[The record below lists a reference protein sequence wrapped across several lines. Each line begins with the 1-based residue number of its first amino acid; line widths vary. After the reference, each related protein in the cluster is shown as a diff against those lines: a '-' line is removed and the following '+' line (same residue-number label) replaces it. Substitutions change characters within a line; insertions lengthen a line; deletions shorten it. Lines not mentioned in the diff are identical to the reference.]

1 MENKI
6 KVVFCGTPKIGA
18 DVLKALIEMNQVEV
32 ILVISQP
39 DKPIGRKKEI
49 VYTPVKK
56 LALENN
62 LKVVQPNKIGEI
74 YDDLAKLEFDFLITC
89 AFGQFIP
96 AKILKLAK
104 TDSINFHGSL
114 LPKLRGGAPIQ
125 YAIKNGDKKTGITI
139 MQMVKQMDAGDY
151 YVQESI
157 DILDSDDSGS
167 LFEKMG
173 QLAYSMCKK
182 YLVDI
187 YNRKF
192 ELIKQNENEVT
203 FCKNISSEEEKI
215 NWNNTSLDI
224 FNLIRSL
231 SPSPISYTT
240 INSQRYKIKSSKII
254 NLDNQNKNVAPGT
267 IIDINKQGI
276 VVKTLDSSLLI
287 LEIQKE
293 GKKMILA
300 SNYYLNKLSD
310 LKINDK
316 FD

>member
-18 DVLKALIEMNQVEV
+18 DVLKALIEMNEVEV

-39 DKPIGRKKEI
+39 DKPIGRKKQI

-96 AKILKLAK
+96 TKILKLAK
-104 TDSINFHGSL
+104 IDSINFHGSL

-187 YNRKF
+187 YNHKF

-240 INSQRYKIKSSKII
+240 INNQRYKIKSSKII

-300 SNYYLNKLSD
+300 SSYYLNKLSD

>member
-6 KVVFCGTPKIGA
+6 KVVFCGTPKIGS
-18 DVLKALIEMNQVEV
+18 DVLKALIEMNEVEV
-32 ILVISQP
+32 VLVVSQP
-39 DKPIGRKKEI
+39 DKPVGRKKEI

-62 LKVVQPNKIGEI
+62 LQVVQPEKIGEI
-74 YDDLAKLEFDFLITC
+74 YEQLASLEFDFLITC

-96 AKILKLAK
+96 TKILKLAK
-104 TDSINFHGSL
+104 IDSINFHGSL
-114 LPKLRGGAPIQ
+114 LPKLRGGSPIQ

-139 MQMVKQMDAGDY
+139 MQMVKQMDAGDF
-151 YVQESI
+151 YVQQEI

-182 YLVDI
+182 YLLDI
-187 YNRKF
+187 YNHKF
-192 ELIKQNENEVT
+192 ELIKQNEEQVT

-231 SPSPISYTT
+231 SPTPISYTT
-240 INSQRYKIKSSKII
+240 INNQRYKIKSSKVVEI
-254 NLDNQNKNVAPGT
+254 DNMYKDVIPGT

-276 VVKTLDSSLLI
+276 VVKTLDKALLI

-300 SNYYLNKLSD
+300 SNYYLNKLND

>member
-6 KVVFCGTPKIGA
+6 KVVFCGTPKIGS
-18 DVLKALIEMNQVEV
+18 DVLKALIEMNEVEV
-32 ILVISQP
+32 VLVVSQP
-39 DKPIGRKKEI
+39 DKPVGRKKEI

-62 LKVVQPNKIGEI
+62 LQVVQPEKIGEI
-74 YDDLAKLEFDFLITC
+74 YEQLASLEFDFLITC

-96 AKILKLAK
+96 TKILKLAK
-104 TDSINFHGSL
+104 IDSINFHGSL

-139 MQMVKQMDAGDY
+139 MQMVKQMDAGDF
-151 YVQESI
+151 YVQQEI

-182 YLVDI
+182 YLLDI
-187 YNRKF
+187 YNHKF
-192 ELIKQNENEVT
+192 ELIKQNEEQVT

-231 SPSPISYTT
+231 SPTPISYTT
-240 INSQRYKIKSSKII
+240 INNQRYKIKSSKVVEI
-254 NLDNQNKNVAPGT
+254 DNMYKDVIPGT

-276 VVKTLDSSLLI
+276 VVKTLDKALLI

-293 GKKMILA
+293 GKKIILA
-300 SNYYLNKLSD
+300 SNYYLNKLND

>member
-6 KVVFCGTPKIGA
+6 KVVFCGTPKIGS
-18 DVLKALIEMNQVEV
+18 DVLKALIEMNEVEV
-32 ILVISQP
+32 VLVVSQP
-39 DKPIGRKKEI
+39 DKPVGRKKEI

-62 LKVVQPNKIGEI
+62 LQVVQPEKIGEI
-74 YDDLAKLEFDFLITC
+74 YEQLASLEFDFLITC

-96 AKILKLAK
+96 TKILKLAK
-104 TDSINFHGSL
+104 IDSINFHGSL

-139 MQMVKQMDAGDY
+139 MQMVKQMDAGDF
-151 YVQESI
+151 YVQQEI

-182 YLVDI
+182 YLLDI
-187 YNRKF
+187 YNHKF
-192 ELIKQNENEVT
+192 ELIKQNEEQIT

-231 SPSPISYTT
+231 SPTPISYTT
-240 INSQRYKIKSSKII
+240 INNQRYKIKSSKVVEI
-254 NLDNQNKNVAPGT
+254 DNMYKDVIPGT

-276 VVKTLDSSLLI
+276 VVKTLDKALLI

-300 SNYYLNKLSD
+300 SNYYLNKLND